1 MATIYSFH
9 YTGAVL
15 KFAKNRGRALI
26 ASNGPVSALE
36 RLNELFSHTREASVR
51 PRGEREFLVS
61 FKVSLN
67 YRLDLLK
74 TVEKA
79 IRMLRSP
86 ELYSRARYIDRYIVA
101 SICYYSEKP
110 EWLTELNLKEERS
123 VLRKAAV
130 VAREVTNIMRFVDWD
145 IVIHN
150 YLELNSKPGHHSR
163 VVRRVAI

>member
-9 YTGAVL
+9 YTGAEL
-15 KFAKNRGRALI
+15 KFVKNRGRALVV
-26 ASNGPVSALE
+26 SNSPVAALN
-36 RLNELFSHTREASVR
+36 RLRELFSHVRDATVR

-74 TVEKA
+74 SVDKA
-79 IRMLRSP
+79 VKMLRAP
-86 ELYSRARYIDRYIVA
+86 DTYARARYIDRYVVA
-101 SICYYSEKP
+101 SICHYMQRP
-110 EWLTELNLKEERS
+110 EWLCEINLKDERS
-123 VLRKAAV
+123 ALRKAAV

-163 VVRRVAI
+163 VVRKVLH